1 MDYISIQYK
10 QQQFIRCI
18 DSEKNVATFVLDKLL
33 DNCQAHEA
41 YLCFVFYVNIIEYFQ
56 KPCLKCLR
64 KLEKTIKSS
73 GKLMREPSDK
83 YIKESTSRPTSKL
96 PSNLNNLIPNILNYS
111 MNANYI
117 TTSIT
122 TPLSSTKES
131 PTSTTVL
138 LKVDNSISRRL

>member
-1 MDYISIQYK
+1 
-10 QQQFIRCI
+10 
-18 DSEKNVATFVLDKLL
+18 
-33 DNCQAHEA
+33 
-41 YLCFVFYVNIIEYFQ
+41 
-56 KPCLKCLR
+56 
-64 KLEKTIKSS
+64 
-73 GKLMREPSDK
+73 MREPSDK

-122 TPLSSTKES
+122 TPPSSTKES
-131 PTSTTVL
+131 PTSTTAL